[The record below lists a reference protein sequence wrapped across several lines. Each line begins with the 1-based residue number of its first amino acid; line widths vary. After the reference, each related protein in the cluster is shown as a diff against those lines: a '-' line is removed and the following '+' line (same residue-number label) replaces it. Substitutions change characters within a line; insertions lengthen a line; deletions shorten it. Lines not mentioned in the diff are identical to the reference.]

1 MKPVIKTF
9 LADASVLILEGFRNI
24 LSTRPE
30 IDVIGV
36 AANAQQLSAGIA
48 KQTPDVLVIDYSTGI
63 FSVFEVLDI
72 MKRYPSIRVIGIS
85 HDCNVTDAKRLIHA
99 GLNGH
104 LMNDC
109 DKDEIIGSVL
119 ACAKGEKFFC
129 GQVLDKLNVSEG
141 EDPIHTCEPISI
153 SERELEILQ
162 HIAEGMTT
170 KQIAEKL
177 HLSFHTVMTH
187 RKNMMAKL
195 GLNNTAGL
203 IIYAVKENLISPN
216 RFLFSTETTPR

>member
-1 MKPVIKTF
+1 VKPVIKTF
-9 LADASVLILEGFRNI
+9 LADASMLMLEGLKNV
-24 LSTRPE
+24 LSALPE
-30 IDVIGV
+30 IDVIGT
-36 AANAQQLSAGIA
+36 ALTSEALFRGLERGL
-48 KQTPDVLVIDYSTGI
+48 PDVLVIDYTSGS
-63 FSVFEVLDI
+63 FAAADVHEI
-72 MKRYPSIRVIGIS
+72 MKRFPSIRVVGIAHS
-85 HDCNVTDAKRLIHA
+85 IEVSDVKRLLQS

-109 DKDEIIGSVL
+109 DKDEVVGSVL

-129 GQVLDKLNVSEG
+129 GQVLDKLNISEG
-141 EDPIHTCEPISI
+141 EEPSHSCEPISI
-153 SERELEILQ
+153 SERELEILH
-162 HIAEGMTT
+162 HIADGLTT
-170 KQIAEKL
+170 KQIAERL

-216 RFLFSTETTPR
+216 RYLFNTELTTK